1 MKAAGFRRFLFAGV
15 LFTLVGSLIILQI
28 FRIQTS
34 AAHAKIMADNS
45 DLYAEVSKTLEPE
58 RGAILDR
65 WGKMLAGNKLVYEV
79 GVDMQ
84 KLVNPEGIASAL
96 SSITGTNYNRSREL
110 LSLAQQ
116 DNLRYIPLARN
127 VEPAKIDEIIAVR
140 KHFQEEGINAL
151 KGLMWTPH
159 LQRTY
164 PENALGSNVTGFY
177 TFLDLE
183 GGRGHFG
190 VEGFYNGPLTGTRQ
204 LLRIPQDPYQA
215 KVQPTEN
222 AGATL
227 VLTIDR
233 EIQAAMERI
242 ADEAVKKTGAR
253 SATILVYDP
262 KTGEFLAMAST
273 PHFNPN
279 QYWDYDKVFD
289 RNETYNRAVGA
300 TYEPGSVFKVLTMA
314 AAIDAKVVTPD
325 TPFLDTGSIEVGG
338 YRIYN
343 WNRAAWGPQTMTTC
357 MQHSLNVCLTWV
369 AQQLNTTR
377 FYDYIKAFGIGRRTN
392 IDLDGEVNWPLT
404 LPGDSN
410 WYQVNL
416 ATNSF
421 GQGVAVTPVQMV
433 MAIGSVANNGSMM
446 APHVLKTKVEKGI
459 QYDTQIQAVGS
470 PITAQTARTV
480 TDMLAIS
487 LEKEASTAL
496 VPGYRVAGKTG
507 TGEIPGPYGYLSN
520 TSNASFVGWGPADDP
535 KFLIYVWLERPTSS
549 PWGSVVAAPVFS
561 EAFRTVATLTNLP
574 PDQARKQLF
583 GK

>member
-1 MKAAGFRRFLFAGV
+1 MKNPTFKRFLFAGI
-15 LFTLVGSLIILQI
+15 LFSLIGALIILQI

-34 AAHAKIMADNS
+34 AAHAKIMEENA
-45 DLYAEVSKTLEPE
+45 DLYAEVSKILDPE
-58 RGAILDR
+58 RGLILDR

-96 SSITGTNYNRSREL
+96 ASITSSEYNRSREL
-110 LSLAQQ
+110 LRVAKEEG
-116 DNLRYIPLARN
+116 LRYIALARN
-127 VEPAKIDEIIAVR
+127 VEPSKIDEIKNVR
-140 KHFQEEGINAL
+140 KHFEEEGINAL
-151 KGLMWTPH
+151 RGIMWTPH

-164 PENALGSNVTGFY
+164 PENQLGSNITGFY
-177 TFLDLE
+177 TFLDTE
-183 GGRGHFG
+183 NGRGHYG
-190 VEGFYNGPLTGTRQ
+190 IEGFYNSDLTGTRQ
-204 LLRIPQDPYQA
+204 ILRIPQDPYRVESQT
-215 KVQPTEN
+215 KEN
-222 AGATL
+222 TGVTL

-242 ADEAVKKTGAR
+242 SAEAMKKTGAR
-253 SATILVYDP
+253 SATIVVYEP
-262 KTGEFLAMAST
+262 KTGEILAMAST
-273 PHFNPN
+273 PQFNPN
-279 QYWDYDKVFD
+279 QYWDYKKVFSAT
-289 RNETYNRAVGA
+289 ETYNRAIGA

-325 TPFLDTGSIEVGG
+325 TPFVDVGYIEVGG

-369 AQQLNTTR
+369 AQQMNSTR
-377 FYDYIKAFGIGRRTN
+377 FYEYIKNFGIDRKTN

-410 WYQVNL
+410 WYPVNL

-421 GQGVAVTPVQMV
+421 GQGVAVTPIQMV
-433 MAIGSVANNGSMM
+433 MAIGAVANNGTMM
-446 APHVLKTKVEKGI
+446 APHLVRTKVEKGR
-459 QYDTQIQAVGS
+459 QYDTQIQPVGS
-470 PITAQTARTV
+470 PISAQTAHTV
-480 TDMLAIS
+480 NEMLSIS

-520 TSNASFVGWGPADDP
+520 TTNASFVGWGPVDDP
-535 KFLIYVWLERPTSS
+535 RYLIYVWLERPTSS

-561 EAFRTVATLTNLP
+561 EAFKTVVTLTNLP

-583 GK
+583 GQ